1 MTEILAVH
9 SPENEVA
16 LLFRITN
23 VAEGGTVARK
33 VLTGQEAGLRE
44 YANWTIIRSL
54 GYYGCMGLQLHHIED
69 LAVTEEKH
77 DTSLHHVLEDEVFV
91 VVANLID
98 VAHHEIIQSRLPPGC
113 KLVGLRIVINL
124 FLSDLGV

>member
-1 MTEILAVH
+1 
-9 SPENEVA
+9 
-16 LLFRITN
+16 
-23 VAEGGTVARK
+23 
-33 VLTGQEAGLRE
+33 
-44 YANWTIIRSL
+44 
-54 GYYGCMGLQLHHIED
+54 MGLQLHHIED

-91 VVANLID
+91 IVADLID